1 MKKPRKKR
9 TASRMKQ
16 IELKAATVEKKSVP
30 KGYKPPSK
38 LRRPGKTESEVEQ
51 ARPRRYSLARGLKAV
66 RLEPQT
72 ETMADQGDQKGE
84 SR

>member
-9 TASRMKQ
+9 SAPRVRQTQ
-16 IELKAATVEKKSVP
+16 LKAATVETKSVP

-38 LRRPGKTESEVEQ
+38 LRRPGKTESKVELS
-51 ARPRRYSLARGLKAV
+51 RPRRYTLARGVKAV
-66 RLEPQT
+66 RLEPQAQ
-72 ETMADQGDQKGE
+72 TMPPRGAQKGE